1 MTPLAVRERLDPQ
14 RACLVVV
21 DMQNDFCDPSG
32 AIYQAYHL
40 DVSASTEILPR
51 VCALIEAAHATNVP
65 VIFTRMVN
73 DATTES
79 PAFRGRRLVEG
90 GLQICRTGSWGAALW
105 KLEPG
110 ASDLVIDKH
119 RHSAF
124 HGTDLDLRLRSLRR
138 ESVVLTGVN
147 TNVCVEA
154 TARDAC
160 ALDYWTL
167 VVSDATG
174 AYTSAEH
181 ESGLHN
187 IGTYFGQAVDSAE
200 VLEVWS

>member
-1 MTPLAVRERLDPQ
+1 GIRAGAHRAAGGVLALPPPHPAPANADPSARSLSPRHGHRAMTPLAVRERLDPQ

-79 PAFRGRRLVEG
+79 PAFRG
-90 GLQICRTGSWGAALW
+90 
-105 KLEPG
+105 
-110 ASDLVIDKH
+110 
-119 RHSAF
+119 
-124 HGTDLDLRLRSLRR
+124 
-138 ESVVLTGVN
+138 
-147 TNVCVEA
+147 
-154 TARDAC
+154 
-160 ALDYWTL
+160 
-167 VVSDATG
+167 
-174 AYTSAEH
+174 
-181 ESGLHN
+181 
-187 IGTYFGQAVDSAE
+187 
-200 VLEVWS
+200 